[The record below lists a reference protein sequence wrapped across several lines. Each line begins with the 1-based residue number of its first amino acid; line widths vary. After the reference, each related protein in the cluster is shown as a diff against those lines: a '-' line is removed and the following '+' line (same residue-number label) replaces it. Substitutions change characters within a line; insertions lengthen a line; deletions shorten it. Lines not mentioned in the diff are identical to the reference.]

1 MVAAPSPLGYCGIS
15 SSPASV
21 PTAAPQPPTAS
32 EQLPVTQNSPHL
44 PPGPTP
50 TPLAALLCL
59 PGSSVLHPGP
69 AILEL
74 LRGARCCL
82 RQTGSRVL
90 RTHLNTL
97 STAQDHTPKLLAKK
111 KPQCF
116 GTLLQL
122 GDPRKI
128 GLGSSPGSAMPPC
141 SNTTSC
147 DLWTQCPEIHH
158 FNLSRQNWAL
168 LFSQA
173 LPQTPPPTH
182 THTRPKSR
190 VMGPLPARAS
200 AHLNVTHLPP
210 HPDSALFPPQANSLK
225 MMLRLS
231 SFPCIPPRTLQSTAS
246 GLPPPTWPALS
257 LVKDTSE
264 RLTVKS

>member
-141 SNTTSC
+141 SNTTSY

-173 LPQTPPPTH
+173 LPQTPPPPH
-182 THTRPKSR
+182 THTSQEQGHGTPAGQGLCPPERHSPSTPPR
-190 VMGPLPARAS
+190 LCPLPPTSKFLENDAPFVLVSLHPSTHSSIHSIRAPTP
-200 AHLNVTHLPP
+200 NV
-210 HPDSALFPPQANSLK
+210 A
-225 MMLRLS
+225 
-231 SFPCIPPRTLQSTAS
+231 SFVF
-246 GLPPPTWPALS
+246 G
-257 LVKDTSE
+257 E
-264 RLTVKS
+264 RHQ